1 MSNLTPFLIA
11 NSKVGLE
18 RDLEPWMLPD
28 TAYPELEDCYIFRGR
43 VKKKQGYLLL
53 GRLKR
58 KIGTTDGAGN
68 FSATLPNF
76 PLSDGTSRFE
86 IGTDTFQDPQA
97 TAGDPVTLLTNG
109 AAVTKTLNRTTGLL
123 TITNSI
129 ALTDVFYFPGLP
141 VMGLRS
147 LDLTTLNQTLLLAF
161 DTKYSYLFNTST
173 KVFNDANFYRGG
185 VPIVNE
191 FVWSGTDYQFFWT
204 TNYAGALW
212 ATNSVYGFQGQSTAT
227 TAASGDGIKWFDQDQ
242 SGWVNFLP
250 PITGAAAD
258 GTGTTY
264 LMGCLIIVPY
274 KDRLVVLNTIEGA
287 DYAHPKFF
295 AQRARWCQNGTPF
308 NTKDESTGTAPTP
321 TNFNGGTDSKNQSWS
336 SDVVGKGGFI
346 DAPTL
351 EQIVSAEFVKDTLI
365 VYFERSTWNLRY
377 TGNEILPFVWE
388 KINTELGAT
397 STFSEV
403 PFDKITIGVGDVGIH
418 ACDSVTVERI
428 DDKIPDEVFAIQNS
442 NHGRQRVYGI
452 RDFFNE
458 LVYWTVPY
466 VGADQNQA
474 IDDEDSELP
483 PPGVSLIYPNKIF
496 VYNYK
501 ENSFSFFNDS
511 FTCFGNY
518 EKAADILWSD
528 VTTLWE
534 ATRFTWLTP
543 AGIQQFP
550 FIVAGN
556 QLGFVEI
563 FDPQIVMNSDSLFIS
578 NITPGSPTTTIVVPN
593 HNLTVGK
600 FIQFTATS
608 GINGILASN
617 NGIFKVF
624 SISDSNTFTIAT
636 PTAPTGVFTGNGT
649 ITIPSNINI
658 VTKRFNPFMETAQQ
672 VRLVRSDLYFETTIN
687 GQVTVYLYIDEDSSL
702 PINSI
707 YNTVNTFPETTYQVD
722 DDTVPFVNSKIWKRI
737 NFYSISQLFQLQIT
751 MSDAQMFQQ
760 NVVESDIV
768 LHGMVLYFEPAGR
781 LINV

>member
-1 MSNLTPFLIA
+1 MTGLQPFLIA
-11 NSKVGLE
+11 NAKVGLE
-18 RDLEPWMLPD
+18 RDLEPWLLPE

-43 VKKKQGYLLL
+43 VKKKQGYALL

-68 FSATLPNF
+68 ITVTLPNA
-76 PLSDGTSRFE
+76 PLSLGTSEFV
-86 IGTDTFQDPQA
+86 IGTDFFQDPQV

-109 AAVTKTLNRTTGLL
+109 AAVTKTLNRTTGVL
-123 TITNSI
+123 TITNSK

-147 LDLTTLNQTLLLAF
+147 LELTTLNQTLLIAF
-161 DTKYSYLFNTST
+161 DTRYSYLFNTAT
-173 KVFNDANFYRGG
+173 RVFNDANFYRGG

-191 FVWSGTDYQFFWT
+191 FVWSGTDSQFFWT

-212 ATNSVYGFQGQSTAT
+212 ATNDVFGFQGNSTAT
-227 TAASGDGIKWFDQDQ
+227 TPASGDGIKWFDQDQ

-250 PITGAAAD
+250 PITGATVG

-264 LMGCLIIVPY
+264 LMGALIILPY

-287 DYAHPKFF
+287 DFAHPKTF
-295 AQRARWCQNGTPF
+295 AQRARWSQNGTPY
-308 NTKDESTGTAPTP
+308 NAKNQSGGAAPTP
-321 TNFNGGTDSKNQSWS
+321 TNFNGGTDANNQAWS

-351 EQIVSAEFVKDTLI
+351 EEIVTAEFVKDTLI

-377 TGNEILPFVWE
+377 TGNELLPFIWE

-403 PFDKITIGVGDVGIH
+403 PFDKVTIGVGDVGFH

-428 DDKIPDEVFAIQNS
+428 DQKIPDEVFAIQNS
-442 NHGRQRVYGI
+442 NNGRQRVYGI
-452 RDFFNE
+452 RDFYNE

-466 VGADQNQA
+466 VGADQTQA
-474 IDDEDSELP
+474 IDDEDAELP

-496 VYNYK
+496 VYNYR
-501 ENSFSFFNDS
+501 ENSFSMFNDS

-518 EKAADILWSD
+518 EKASDILWGD
-528 VTTLWE
+528 VTTEWQ

-556 QLGFVEI
+556 QLGFVEVL
-563 FDPQIVMNSDSLFIS
+563 DPQQVMNADSLFIS
-578 NITPGSPTTTIVVPN
+578 NIIVGTPTTTIVVPN
-593 HNLTVGK
+593 HNLTVGQFIK
-600 FIQFTATS
+600 FTSAS
-608 GINGILASN
+608 GITGLS
-617 NGIFKVF
+617 GIFKVF
-624 SISDSNTFTIAT
+624 SISDANTFTVAT
-636 PTAPTGVFTGNGT
+636 STAPTGTFTGSGT
-649 ITIPSNINI
+649 ITVLSNINI
-658 VTKRFNPFMETAQQ
+658 VTKRFNPFIENAQQ
-672 VRLVRSDLYFETTIN
+672 VRLVRCDFYFDTTVN
-687 GQVTVYLYIDEDSSL
+687 GQVTVNLYIDEDSSN
-702 PINSI
+702 PINAT

-722 DDTVPFVNSKIWKRI
+722 DDTVPFVNSKIWKRVQ
-737 NFYSISQLFQLQIT
+737 FHSISQLFQLQIT
-751 MSDAQMFQQ
+751 MNDTQMMTD
-760 NVVESDIV
+760 NVVESDVV
-768 LHGMVLYFEPAGR
+768 LHGIVLYFEPAGR